1 MPFSMVNFIRITRQ
15 TLYLSIEMGYY
26 YIYMSIQPRSPISR
40 PKSDVNTARI
50 LQTTFSVAIVLATLF
65 VGFSPKM
72 FSSNFSGLISSWL
85 TSQPENGVV
94 VPVTQGPG
102 KPIGIVSG
110 HWGNGNDP
118 GAVCPDG
125 TNEHDVNL
133 AIATLVR
140 QKLEARGYQ
149 VDMLQEF
156 DSRLDGYNGAVLL
169 AIHTDTC
176 DVIDDQATGFKVATS
191 TYSHDSNLAN
201 RLTACLDTRYAKV
214 TGLKFNP
221 GGITENMTD
230 YHAFR
235 AVDPATTA
243 AIIETGFL
251 NLDHD
256 ILVNHP
262 DVIADGIVSGLV
274 CFVAN
279 ESVQTLPLPTP

>member
-1 MPFSMVNFIRITRQ
+1 MAIHAHSSSN
-15 TLYLSIEMGYY
+15 
-26 YIYMSIQPRSPISR
+26 R
-40 PKSDVNTARI
+40 PKAGVRTAQI
-50 LQTTFSVAIVLATLF
+50 LQTTFSVAILLATLF

-72 FSSNFSGLISSWL
+72 FSSNFNSLISGWMS
-85 TSQPENGVV
+85 SQQVNL
-94 VPVTQGPG
+94 PVEQVTPGPG

-110 HWGNGNDP
+110 HWGNGFDS

-125 TNEHDVNL
+125 TKEQVVNL

-156 DSRLDGYNGAVLL
+156 DTRLDGYNGEVLL

-176 DVIDDQATGFKVATS
+176 DVIDDQATGFKVASS
-191 TYSHDSNLAN
+191 TYSNDSNLAN
-201 RLTACLDTRYAKV
+201 RLTSCLESRYASV
-214 TGLKFNP
+214 TGLKLNP

-235 AVDPATTA
+235 AVNPATTA

-251 NLDHD
+251 HLDHE

-262 DVIADGIVSGLV
+262 DTIAEGIVSGLV

-279 ESVQTLPLPTP
+279 ENVQALPVPTP

>member
-1 MPFSMVNFIRITRQ
+1 
-15 TLYLSIEMGYY
+15 
-26 YIYMSIQPRSPISR
+26 MSVQNQKDLLRRREKVHS
-40 PKSDVNTARI
+40 ARI
-50 LQTTFSVAIVLATLF
+50 LQTAFSVAILLATLF
-65 VGFSPKM
+65 VAFSPKM
-72 FSSNFSGLISSWL
+72 FSSNINSLISSWL
-85 TSQPENGVV
+85 TSQTSNDPIIQS
-94 VPVTQGPG
+94 TLGPN

-110 HWGNGNDP
+110 HWGNGDDA

-133 AIATLVR
+133 KISSLVR

-156 DSRLDGYNGAVLL
+156 DPRLEGYNGEVLL

-176 DVIDDQATGFKVATS
+176 DVINDQATGFKVATS
-191 TYSHDSNLAN
+191 TYSRDTNLAN
-201 RLTACLDTRYAKV
+201 RLTACLETHYASV

-221 GGITENMTD
+221 GGITDNMTD

-235 AVDPATTA
+235 AVSPATTA

-251 NLDHD
+251 YLDRD

-274 CFVAN
+274 CFVTN
-279 ESVQTLPLPTP
+279 ENIQATPIPTQ